1 MSLTADLASALL
13 DAERARGRRLSF
25 ELPQQRVS
33 AHEGE
38 MRAKQMRRSI
48 DRMRARVR
56 EGGAAACA
64 ECPAAQL
71 LGTSGANGVTV
82 KCGVEKSLVTERE
95 SPSSLVNFCLAP
107 AGMNE
112 GYAACPSWRAEKER
126 EWHGNRAP
134 LIAAHEGV

>member
-1 MSLTADLASALL
+1 VSIASDLADRVL
-13 DAERARGRRLSF
+13 DAERARGRRLEF
-25 ELPQQRVS
+25 ELPRQRVS

-38 MRAKQMRRSI
+38 LLAAQMRRSI
-48 DRMRARVR
+48 AAMRERVR
-56 EGGAAACA
+56 ESGSACA

-71 LGTSGANGVTV
+71 LGVGKQGLTV

-134 LIAAHEGV
+134 LVAAHEGV